1 MQSHNLGKFCEYNRI
16 FYIYLHFL
24 FKFCKMIQRKL
35 SKIIESD
42 LFKRKAI
49 ILFGARQTGKTTLL
63 KAIFSDYNQV
73 LWLSG
78 DESDTQGIFE
88 QPTST
93 RLKHL
98 FANKKIVIIDEAQRI
113 EDIGIKLKLITDH
126 IPEIQIVATG
136 SSSFELANKV
146 NEPLTGRKWEHQL
159 YPISFEEMVNHHGL
173 LEEKRLVKHRLIY
186 GCYPEVITNAG
197 NEKRILSHSAD
208 SYLYKDIL
216 QWEYIKKSDKLL
228 KLLKAI
234 AFQLGNQVSFNEL
247 GRLIG
252 IDNETV
258 EKYILLLEQTFIIF
272 RLPSLNRNL
281 RTELKKSRKIYF
293 HDNGIRNALIN
304 DFRLTEERN
313 DIGSL
318 WENYMI
324 SERYKHMRYSAWWTN
339 SYFWRTHHQQ
349 EIDYVEERNGQF
361 NAYEFKWNSIKKI
374 KLPES
379 FAKAYPN
386 HTFKVITP
394 DNFEDFILNEE
405 TI

>member
-1 MQSHNLGKFCEYNRI
+1 
-16 FYIYLHFL
+16 
-24 FKFCKMIQRKL
+24 MIQRKL

-42 LFKRKAI
+42 LFKGKAI

-63 KAIFSDYNQV
+63 KAILSNYDKV
-73 LWLSG
+73 LWLNG
-78 DESDTQGIFE
+78 DESDAQAIFE

-98 FANKKIVIIDEAQRI
+98 FAKKRIVIIDEAQRI
-113 EDIGIKLKLITDH
+113 ENIGIKLKLITDH
-126 IPEIQIVATG
+126 IPEIQVIATG

-146 NEPLTGRKWEHQL
+146 NEPLTGRKWEHQI
-159 YPISFEEMVNHHGL
+159 YPVSFEEMVNHHGF
-173 LEEKRLVKHRLIY
+173 LEEQRLLNHRLVY
-186 GCYPEVITNAG
+186 GCYPEVITNPG
-197 NEKRILSHSAD
+197 NEKRILSLLAD

-228 KLLKAI
+228 KLLKAL
-234 AFQLGNQVSFNEL
+234 AYQLGNQVSYNEL
-247 GRLIG
+247 GNLIG
-252 IDNETV
+252 IDNQTV

-293 HDNGIRNALIN
+293 HDNGIRNALLN
-304 DFRLTEERN
+304 DFRLAELRN
-313 DIGSL
+313 DMGVL

-339 SYFWRTHHQQ
+339 SYFWRTHQQ
-349 EIDYVEERNGQF
+349 KEIDYVEERDGKF
-361 NAYEFKWNSIKKI
+361 YAFEFKWKSTKNV

-386 HTFKVITP
+386 HSFEVITP
-394 DNFEDFILNEE
+394 DNFEGFILNGVD
-405 TI
+405 

>member
-1 MQSHNLGKFCEYNRI
+1 
-16 FYIYLHFL
+16 
-24 FKFCKMIQRKL
+24 MIQRKL

-42 LFKRKAI
+42 LFKGKAI

-63 KAIFSDYNQV
+63 KAILSNYDKV
-73 LWLSG
+73 LWLNG
-78 DESDTQGIFE
+78 DESDAQAIFE

-98 FANKKIVIIDEAQRI
+98 FAKKRIVIIDEAQRI
-113 EDIGIKLKLITDH
+113 ENIGIKLKLITDH
-126 IPEIQIVATG
+126 IPEIQVIATG

-146 NEPLTGRKWEHQL
+146 NEPLTGRKWEHQI
-159 YPISFEEMVNHHGL
+159 YPVSFEEMVNHHGF
-173 LEEKRLVKHRLIY
+173 LEEQRLLNHRLVY
-186 GCYPEVITNAG
+186 GCYPEVITNPG
-197 NEKRILSHSAD
+197 NEKRILSLLAD

-228 KLLKAI
+228 KLLKAL
-234 AFQLGNQVSFNEL
+234 AYQLGNQVSYNEL
-247 GRLIG
+247 GNLIG
-252 IDNETV
+252 IDNQTV

-293 HDNGIRNALIN
+293 HDNGIRNALLN
-304 DFRLTEERN
+304 DFRLAELRN
-313 DIGSL
+313 DMGVL

-324 SERYKHMRYSAWWTN
+324 SERYKHKRYSAWWTN

-349 EIDYVEERNGQF
+349 EIDYVEERDGKF
-361 NAYEFKWNSIKKI
+361 YAFEFKWKSTKNV

-386 HTFKVITP
+386 HSFEVITP
-394 DNFEDFILNEE
+394 DNFEGFILNGVD
-405 TI
+405 

>member
-1 MQSHNLGKFCEYNRI
+1 
-16 FYIYLHFL
+16 
-24 FKFCKMIQRKL
+24 MIQRKL

-42 LFKRKAI
+42 LFKGKAI

-63 KAIFSDYNQV
+63 KAILSNYDKV
-73 LWLSG
+73 LWLNG
-78 DESDTQGIFE
+78 DESDAQAIFE

-98 FANKKIVIIDEAQRI
+98 FAKKRIVIIDEAQRI
-113 EDIGIKLKLITDH
+113 ENIGIKLKLITDH
-126 IPEIQIVATG
+126 IPEIQVIATG

-146 NEPLTGRKWEHQL
+146 NEPLTGRKWEHQI
-159 YPISFEEMVNHHGL
+159 YPVSFEEMVNHHGF
-173 LEEKRLVKHRLIY
+173 LEEQRLLNHRLVY
-186 GCYPEVITNAG
+186 GCYPEVITNPG
-197 NEKRILSHSAD
+197 NEKRILSLIAD

-228 KLLKAI
+228 KLLKAL
-234 AFQLGNQVSFNEL
+234 AYQLGNQVSYNEL
-247 GRLIG
+247 GNLIG
-252 IDNETV
+252 IDNQTV

-293 HDNGIRNALIN
+293 HDNGIRNALLN
-304 DFRLTEERN
+304 DFRLAELRN
-313 DIGSL
+313 DMGVL

-324 SERYKHMRYSAWWTN
+324 SERYKHKRYSAWWTN
-339 SYFWRTHHQQ
+339 SYFWRTHQQ
-349 EIDYVEERNGQF
+349 KEIDYVEERNGKF
-361 NAYEFKWNSIKKI
+361 YAFEFKWKSTKNV

-386 HTFKVITP
+386 HSFEVITP
-394 DNFEDFILNEE
+394 DNFEGFILNGVD
-405 TI
+405 

>member
-1 MQSHNLGKFCEYNRI
+1 
-16 FYIYLHFL
+16 
-24 FKFCKMIQRKL
+24 MIQRKL

-42 LFKRKAI
+42 LFKGKAI
-49 ILFGARQTGKTTLL
+49 IIFGARQTGKTTLL
-63 KAIFSDYNQV
+63 KAILSNYDKV
-73 LWLSG
+73 LWLNG
-78 DESDTQGIFE
+78 DESDAQAIFE

-98 FANKKIVIIDEAQRI
+98 FAKKRIVIIDEAQRI
-113 EDIGIKLKLITDH
+113 ENIGIKLKLITDH
-126 IPEIQIVATG
+126 IPKIQVIATG

-146 NEPLTGRKWEHQL
+146 NEPLTGRKWEHQI
-159 YPISFEEMVNHHGL
+159 YPVSFEEMVNHHGF
-173 LEEKRLVKHRLIY
+173 LEEQRLLNHRLVY
-186 GCYPEVITNAG
+186 GCYPEVITNPG
-197 NEKRILSHSAD
+197 NEKRILSLIAD

-228 KLLKAI
+228 KLLKAL
-234 AFQLGNQVSFNEL
+234 AYQLGNQVSYNEL
-247 GRLIG
+247 GNLIG
-252 IDNETV
+252 IDNQTV

-293 HDNGIRNALIN
+293 HDNGIRNALLN
-304 DFRLTEERN
+304 DFRLAELRN
-313 DIGSL
+313 DMGVL

-324 SERYKHMRYSAWWTN
+324 SERYKHKRYSAWWTN

-349 EIDYVEERNGQF
+349 EIDYVEERDGKF
-361 NAYEFKWNSIKKI
+361 YAFEFKWKSTKNV

-386 HTFKVITP
+386 HSFEVITP
-394 DNFEDFILNEE
+394 DNFEGFILNGVD
-405 TI
+405 

>member
-1 MQSHNLGKFCEYNRI
+1 
-16 FYIYLHFL
+16 
-24 FKFCKMIQRKL
+24 MIQRKL

-42 LFKRKAI
+42 LFKGKAI
-49 ILFGARQTGKTTLL
+49 IIFGARQTGKTTLL
-63 KAIFSDYNQV
+63 KAILSNYDKV
-73 LWLSG
+73 LWLNG
-78 DESDTQGIFE
+78 DESDAQAIFE

-98 FANKKIVIIDEAQRI
+98 FAKKRIVIIDEAQRI
-113 EDIGIKLKLITDH
+113 ENIGIKLKLITDH
-126 IPEIQIVATG
+126 IPEIQVIATG

-146 NEPLTGRKWEHQL
+146 NEPLTGRKWEHQI
-159 YPISFEEMVNHHGL
+159 YPVSFEEMVNHHGF
-173 LEEKRLVKHRLIY
+173 LEEQRLLNHRLVY
-186 GCYPEVITNAG
+186 GCYPEVITNPG
-197 NEKRILSHSAD
+197 NEKRILSLLAD

-228 KLLKAI
+228 KLLKAL
-234 AFQLGNQVSFNEL
+234 AYQLGNQVSYNEL
-247 GRLIG
+247 GNLIG
-252 IDNETV
+252 IDNQTV

-293 HDNGIRNALIN
+293 HDNGIRNALLN
-304 DFRLTEERN
+304 DFRLAELRN
-313 DIGSL
+313 DMGVL

-339 SYFWRTHHQQ
+339 SYFWRTHQQ
-349 EIDYVEERNGQF
+349 KEIDYVEERDGKF
-361 NAYEFKWNSIKKI
+361 YAFEFKWKSTKNV

-386 HTFKVITP
+386 HSFEVITP
-394 DNFEDFILNEE
+394 DNFEGFILNGVD
-405 TI
+405 